1 MAQTCLNTTRGNTL
15 SNDTIA
21 VRRMNRKDLQLAVEW
36 ARNEGWNPGL
46 HDVDPF
52 YAADPNG
59 FFIAE
64 MGGEPVGT
72 ASAVAY
78 DDSFGFLGFYI
89 VKEELRHLGIG
100 MKLCEAL
107 LEYMG
112 DRVYGLDGVVAMLDK
127 YVQQMGVAIAHYNAR
142 YEGVGRPA
150 EAVLADI
157 SSVSFEELERYDRRF
172 FPARRTAF
180 LQSWISRPG
189 SLGRVVTDG
198 EHLVGYGVI
207 RPCYRGFKIAPLFAD
222 TPAIADQLFCELSG
236 LAVDQPL
243 FLDIPVCNKSAL
255 ALVDR
260 HQMRKVFET
269 ARVYHGTAPELPLD
283 KIYGITSFELG

>member
-1 MAQTCLNTTRGNTL
+1 MSVNKI
-15 SNDTIA
+15 D
-21 VRRMNRKDLQLAVEW
+21 VRRMDKNDLQLAVAW
-36 ARNEGWNPGL
+36 AGNEGWNPGL
-46 HDVDPF
+46 HDADPF

-64 MGGEPVGT
+64 INGEPVGT

-78 DDSFGFLGFYI
+78 DDNFGFLGFYI

-100 MKLCEAL
+100 MKLCDAL

-150 EAVLADI
+150 EATLADI
-157 SSVSFEELERYDRRF
+157 SSVPFEELERYDRRF
-172 FPARRTAF
+172 FPAPRTAF

-189 SLGRVVTDG
+189 SQGRVVTDG
-198 EHLVGYGVI
+198 DRLVGYGVI
-207 RPCYRGFKIAPLFAD
+207 RPCFRGFKIAPLFAD
-222 TPAIADQLFCELSG
+222 TPEIADQLFRELAG
-236 LAVDQPL
+236 LAVDQPV
-243 FLDIPVCNKSAL
+243 FLDIPVCNKA
-255 ALVDR
+255 AQELVEQ
-260 HQMRKVFET
+260 HQMQKVFET

-283 KIYGITSFELG
+283 QTYGITSFELG

>member
-1 MAQTCLNTTRGNTL
+1 V
-15 SNDTIA
+15 SNEKIV
-21 VRRMNRKDLQLAVEW
+21 VRRMHKDDLKLAVEW
-36 ARNEGWNPGL
+36 AKNEGWNPGL

-64 MGGEPVGT
+64 INGEPVGT

-100 MKLCEAL
+100 MKLCDAL

-112 DRVYGLDGVVAMLDK
+112 NRVYGLDGVVAMLDK

-150 EAVLADI
+150 EATLADI
-157 SSVSFEELERYDRRF
+157 SSVPFEELERYDRCF

-189 SLGRVVTDG
+189 SQGRVVMDG
-198 EHLVGYGVI
+198 ERLVGYGVI

-222 TPAIADQLFCELSG
+222 TPDIADQLFRTLAG
-236 LAVDQPL
+236 LAVDQPI
-243 FLDIPVCNKSAL
+243 FLDIPVCNQAAL
-255 ALVDR
+255 ELVER
-260 HQMRKVFET
+260 HQMQKVFET

-283 KIYGITSFELG
+283 QTYGITSFELG

>member
-1 MAQTCLNTTRGNTL
+1 M

-21 VRRMNRKDLQLAVEW
+21 VRRMNKKDLQLAVEW

-46 HDVDPF
+46 HDADPF

-64 MGGEPVGT
+64 INGEPVGT

-78 DDSFGFLGFYI
+78 DDRYGFLGFYI

-100 MKLCEAL
+100 MKLCDAL

-150 EAVLADI
+150 EATLADI
-157 SSVSFEELERYDRRF
+157 SSVPFEELERYDRRF
-172 FPARRTAF
+172 FPAPRTAF

-189 SLGRVVTDG
+189 SQGRVVTDG
-198 EHLVGYGVI
+198 GRLVGYGLL
-207 RPCYRGFKIAPLFAD
+207 RPCFRGFKIAPLFAD
-222 TPAIADQLFCELSG
+222 TPEIADQLFRELAG
-236 LAVDQPL
+236 LAVDQPV
-243 FLDIPVCNKSAL
+243 FLDIPVCNQA
-255 ALVDR
+255 AQELVGR
-260 HQMRKVFET
+260 YQMQKVFET
-269 ARVYHGTAPELPLD
+269 ARVYRGPAPALPLGQ
-283 KIYGITSFELG
+283 IYGITSFELG

>member
-1 MAQTCLNTTRGNTL
+1 MH
-15 SNDTIA
+15 
-21 VRRMNRKDLQLAVEW
+21 KDDLKLAVEW

-64 MGGEPVGT
+64 INGEPVGT

-100 MKLCEAL
+100 MKLCDAL

-112 DRVYGLDGVVAMLDK
+112 NRVYGLDGVVAMLDK

-150 EAVLADI
+150 EATLADI
-157 SSVSFEELERYDRRF
+157 STVPFAELERYDCCF

-189 SLGRVVTDG
+189 SQGLVVMDG
-198 EHLVGYGVI
+198 ERLVGYGVI

-222 TPAIADQLFCELSG
+222 TPGIADQLFRELAG
-236 LAVDQPL
+236 LAVDQPI
-243 FLDIPVCNKSAL
+243 FLDIPVCNQAAL
-255 ALVDR
+255 ELVER
-260 HQMRKVFET
+260 HQMQKVFET

-283 KIYGITSFELG
+283 QTYGITSFELG